1 MSFSNVF
8 KAPFFKINWVTKCV
22 EDYFLSN
29 EKTLDLEK
37 YNMTLSDR
45 YENFKNQLALLYKR
59 DNVPRMDTIAGSY
72 ST

>member
-45 YENFKNQLALLYKR
+45 NSFVKDRCDEFRSVEDGPLR
-59 DNVPRMDTIAGSY
+59 WVWP
-72 ST
+72 